1 MSKYA
6 HYRQHYLVQE
16 GRPEPQTSER
26 DSLPVI
32 IACVLVMALIGAM
45 IGYGF

>member
-6 HYRQHYLVQE
+6 HYRQHYLIQNK
-16 GRPEPQTSER
+16 RQEPQTSECE
-26 DSLPVI
+26 SLPVI
-32 IACVLVMALIGAM
+32 IACVVTMALIGAM